1 MLPESSKLLLDI
13 RRALEDIE
21 AFTAGLDLEAYKGD
35 AKCRAA
41 VERKFEVAGEACVR
55 LRERFP
61 EIYVLPTA
69 AALRLLK
76 RRLCYYTVGSA
87 GMAGSDL
94 RSPCFANLWA
104 KRSRPSLSPSAFFL
118 FSRK

>member
-21 AFTAGLDLEAYKGD
+21 AFTAGLDVDAYKAD

-55 LRERFP
+55 LRDRFP
-61 EIYVLPTA
+61 EVYEGLLDAPRLVGFRNRIIHGYDDVDDAIVWEVATTKLEL
-69 AALRLLK
+69 LRK
-76 RRLCYYTVGSA
+76 QV
-87 GMAGSDL
+87 SDL
-94 RSPCFANLWA
+94 LE
-104 KRSRPSLSPSAFFL
+104 
-118 FSRK
+118 

>member
-13 RRALEDIE
+13 RQALEDIE
-21 AFTAGLDLEAYKGD
+21 AFTAGLNLEAYKAD

-61 EIYVLPTA
+61 EIYESLHDAPRLVGFRNRIIHGYDDVDDAIVWEVATVKLESLRKQLA
-69 AALRLLK
+69 A
-76 RRLCYYTVGSA
+76 
-87 GMAGSDL
+87 
-94 RSPCFANLWA
+94 
-104 KRSRPSLSPSAFFL
+104 SLD
-118 FSRK
+118 